1 MVTPSAVLDASL
13 PKGRGRHRT
22 IIGIGLAATMFL
34 TWMILAA
41 MTTGLPLVG
50 NIAWASDVDKKI
62 ADATKPIEQKVGQRE
77 QAAKGQ
83 TQLSTALLA
92 NITAS
97 YIRATYARLCAKP
110 TPSETERDRLNGD
123 LDRYLAEYPQYT
135 DGRRF
140 PVESLRCQP

>member
-1 MVTPSAVLDASL
+1 MVTPKDVLEATL
-13 PKGRGRHRT
+13 PKRGRARVVL
-22 IIGIGLAATMFL
+22 GVGLAGTMAATWF
-34 TWMILAA
+34 ILMA

-50 NIAWASDVDKKI
+50 NVAWASDVDKKI
-62 ADATKPIEQKVGQRE
+62 ADATKPIEQKVGQLE
-77 QAAKGQ
+77 QAVKGQ
-83 TQLSTALLA
+83 TQVSNSLLA

-97 YIRATYARLCAKP
+97 QIRATYARLCAKP
-110 TPSETERDRLNGD
+110 APTETERDRLNSD